1 MWEGRAKVPGMKLAV
16 EAEGLV
22 KQYQGR
28 SGTVDAVRGV
38 DLSVEAGEVFGFL
51 GPNGAGKSTTIKML
65 TTLMSITAG
74 TARVADLDVTA
85 EPQAVRRRI
94 GVALQEAG
102 PRPRQGHRAARAGR
116 PRGGRRPAHQGLLRR
131 DEASPRPR
139 LGAGP

>member
-1 MWEGRAKVPGMKLAV
+1 MRSDDVEEAGSGAAV
-16 EAEGLV
+16 EAEALV
-22 KQYQGR
+22 KTYRGR
-28 SGTVDAVRGV
+28 AGEVDAVRGV
-38 DLSVEAGEVFGFL
+38 DLRVEAGEVFGFL

-102 PRPRQGHRAARAGR
+102 
-116 PRGGRRPAHQGLLRR
+116 
-131 DEASPRPR
+131 
-139 LGAGP
+139 LGARQTRR